1 MNERKRSAELFEKA
15 RELLAGG
22 VNSPVRA
29 YKAVGGTPIYMD
41 RGEGAYLYD
50 VDGNQY
56 LDFCCSWGPL
66 ILGHAHPIIIEA
78 ITSSAALGT
87 SFGTVHENEIYLA
100 EKIKQLCQHIE
111 KLRFVSSGTEAVMS
125 AVRLARGF
133 TGRDK
138 VVKFSGCYHGHSD
151 YLLVSAGS
159 GLATLGIP
167 SSAGVPQDFA
177 KHTLVAPLDDKQA
190 VEELFNKYDSEIAA
204 VLIEPIPANNGLLLQ
219 SGEYLQ
225 FLRNITKQNKS
236 LLIFD
241 EVISG
246 FRVAPGG
253 ASEYYDIK
261 PDLCTYGK
269 VVGGGLPVGA
279 FGGRADIMD
288 RLAPDGPVYQ
298 AGTLSGNP
306 LAMICGWATLELLE
320 RNDGWNK
327 TEKATKA
334 FVRELKNKTSD
345 LPVNIVSIGSIF
357 WICLQEKV
365 PSRAA
370 DIDPACTEK
379 YAQIFNKALEAEIYL
394 APSAYEVGFISTA
407 HTEHI
412 LKDAADVLG
421 GVIREV
427 LG

>member
-1 MNERKRSAELFEKA
+1 MTDRAKSNELFERAK
-15 RELLAGG
+15 RILAGG

-29 YKAVGGTPIYMD
+29 FKAVGGTPIYMD

-50 VDGNQY
+50 VDGNRY

-66 ILGHAHPIIIEA
+66 ILGHAHPIIVEA
-78 ITSSAALGT
+78 ISSGAMLGT
-87 SFGTVHENEIYLA
+87 SFGTVHENEIHLA
-100 EKIKQLCQHIE
+100 EKIIKLCPHIE

-138 VVKFSGCYHGHSD
+138 IIKFSGCYHGHGD

-159 GLATLGIP
+159 GLVTFGMP
-167 SSAGVPQDFA
+167 SSAGVPVDFA
-177 KHTLVAPLDDKQA
+177 KHTLIAPVDDKKA
-190 VEELFNKYDSEIAA
+190 IEELFNKYGHEIAA

-219 SGEYLQ
+219 SEEYLKL
-225 FLRNITKQNKS
+225 LRDIAKQNGT

-253 ASEYYDIK
+253 ACEFYGVV

-269 VVGGGLPVGA
+269 IVGGGLPVGA
-279 FGGRADIMD
+279 FGGRTDIMD
-288 RLAPDGPVYQ
+288 YLAPDGPVYQ

-320 RNDGWNK
+320 KYDGWNQLDRISK
-327 TEKATKA
+327 S
-334 FVRELKNKTSD
+334 FVRELKKQTSD
-345 LPVNIVSIGSIF
+345 LPVNIVSIGSMF
-357 WICLQEKV
+357 WICLQEKA
-365 PSRAA
+365 PSRAE
-370 DIDPACTEK
+370 DIDTSCVEK
-379 YAQIFNKALEAEIYL
+379 YARIFNKALDAGIYL
-394 APSAYEVGFISTA
+394 APSAYEVGFLSTA
-407 HTEHI
+407 HTEQA
-412 LKDAADVLG
+412 LQDAAGVLG
-421 GVIREV
+421 GVLREV